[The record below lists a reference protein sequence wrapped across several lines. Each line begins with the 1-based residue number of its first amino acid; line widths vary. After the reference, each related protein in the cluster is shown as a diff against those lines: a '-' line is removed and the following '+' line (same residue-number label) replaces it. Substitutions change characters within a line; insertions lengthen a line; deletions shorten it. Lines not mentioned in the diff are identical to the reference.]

1 VRRGALTLTVGGVL
15 GGNSFDVLNL
25 VVGDVAYRG
34 GSLYHAAG
42 LDETVVTLVTILMT
56 TILLGGMLRRERQ
69 GPAGIGWE
77 SILLLVTYVAMLI
90 LITWGVNG
98 A

>member
-1 VRRGALTLTVGGVL
+1 ML
-15 GGNSFDVLNL
+15 
-25 VVGDVAYRG
+25 
-34 GSLYHAAG
+34 AG
-42 LDETVVTLVTILMT
+42 LDETFVTLITIFMT
-56 TILLGGMLRRERQ
+56 TILLGGMIRRERQ

-77 SILLLVTYVAMLI
+77 SVILLVTYVAMII